1 MKKLFLLLAFGP
13 LFLFQTLAQKT
24 VYFLNE
30 KMAVGC
36 YGANQMSDFTK
47 KVTVTFDSEK
57 TNLFFSSVNCK
68 KSEDCTNYG
77 VVNATTGGV
86 LYLNSDN
93 DLGFISEKNEKIIV
107 LRKKGEQV
115 EIIGVAHSDK
125 DKAEGLSIANENEVY
140 KNELANFKTMLERM
154 RSSAKM
160 QKMNE
165 FAKKDS
171 ASTFLDSKEILKDSR
186 GMSGIYYSTFPIK
199 VEFSLANETSPNPY
213 VKKFLINYD
222 EKAKSPLITI
232 NTQYAYETTDRAKFV
247 KCATF
252 WLDSYWKN
260 VLDKKGVFATG
271 EADNVDNRKYEYTTH
286 SESKDL
292 QGNSIYGKDWQTN
305 FDGVIYE
312 AEPGILL
319 LTGDFQNFTDF
330 EKAKKYGVVVV
341 LYKAEKATQ
350 AAKYTNDVAWDK
362 VKELSQKIEAAG
374 NVTTAT
380 LPTETFKDAQITS
393 ETTTFAKQEA
403 AKNHPNEQV
412 QYTYIAGNDWNIV
425 RDKTSGAIV
434 KRTLRIIVVVKIG
447 TQCAFE
453 NASITQT
460 YDGSNYG
467 RSVWGGTGAPV
478 YFDCKQLNLYK

>member
-1 MKKLFLLLAFGP
+1 
-13 LFLFQTLAQKT
+13 
-24 VYFLNE
+24 
-30 KMAVGC
+30 
-36 YGANQMSDFTK
+36 
-47 KVTVTFDSEK
+47 
-57 TNLFFSSVNCK
+57 
-68 KSEDCTNYG
+68 
-77 VVNATTGGV
+77 
-86 LYLNSDN
+86 
-93 DLGFISEKNEKIIV
+93 
-107 LRKKGEQV
+107 
-115 EIIGVAHSDK
+115 
-125 DKAEGLSIANENEVY
+125 
-140 KNELANFKTMLERM
+140 
-154 RSSAKM
+154 
-160 QKMNE
+160 
-165 FAKKDS
+165 
-171 ASTFLDSKEILKDSR
+171 
-186 GMSGIYYSTFPIK
+186 
-199 VEFSLANETSPNPY
+199 
-213 VKKFLINYD
+213 
-222 EKAKSPLITI
+222 
-232 NTQYAYETTDRAKFV
+232 
-247 KCATF
+247 
-252 WLDSYWKN
+252 